1 MREYQK
7 HLSGHVNFIANQKVI
22 RRLPQTSD
30 SIAPNADLFL
40 TPHHP
45 LQPADLGLFGFP
57 LLSLQLLPPPGRLH
71 LEMIFLFSV
80 RQTMWLPCSPGLVP
94 SPTFL
99 PDGNSKS
106 PPAEGKPG
114 GGKVRERKSS
124 WRPRHIVLYSLGA
137 FDSFQEK
144 KKGI

>member
-7 HLSGHVNFIANQKVI
+7 HLSGHVNFIADQKVI

-57 LLSLQLLPPPGRLH
+57 LLSPASTPTWPVAFGDDFP
-71 LEMIFLFSV
+71 FLS
-80 RQTMWLPCSPGLVP
+80 SPDHVA
-94 SPTFL
+94 PTL
-99 PDGNSKS
+99 TW
-106 PPAEGKPG
+106 A
-114 GGKVRERKSS
+114 
-124 WRPRHIVLYSLGA
+124 GA
-137 FDSFQEK
+137 FPNLSS
-144 KKGI
+144 

>member
-7 HLSGHVNFIANQKVI
+7 HLSGHVNFIADQKVI

-30 SIAPNADLFL
+30 SIAPNADCSSHLTTRGSLLTWGFSDFLF
-40 TPHHP
+40 
-45 LQPADLGLFGFP
+45 
-57 LLSLQLLPPPGRLH
+57 SLQLLPPPGRLH
-71 LEMIFLFSV
+71 LEMISLSSV
-80 RQTMWLPCSPGLVP
+80 RQAMWLPCSPGLVP

-114 GGKVRERKSS
+114 
-124 WRPRHIVLYSLGA
+124 
-137 FDSFQEK
+137 
-144 KKGI
+144 